1 MGGAFLTSREIF
13 TNPIWSNIVE
23 FRLFFL
29 IYGNAVF
36 SDEGV
41 RVGEVTLQRGQ
52 WLRSI
57 RNLQK
62 DLEYTENRAVKSYS
76 TATIKRAIDSLVKQN
91 RITSEVSEL
100 GTLFTVVNYAVYQ
113 GFDHYAEGN
122 AKRRG
127 NSNETATKQQRNNNN
142 NVINAMKVEEGLKE
156 STSSRRKQK
165 PVYDKDSV
173 HYKFAE
179 YLLGKIIEWK
189 PNFKKPSEAN
199 LQSWADSFRLMMEQ
213 DGREKRSIFTVIDWA
228 TQDSFWQ
235 KNILSADKLR
245 NKFDELEG
253 KAKGDRQHGGKGKE
267 SSRRGRDDLIRESQ
281 NLEW

>member
-13 TNPIWSNIVE
+13 SNPIWTNVLE

-41 RVGEVTLQRGQ
+41 RVGDIILQRGQ

-62 DLEYTENRAVKSYS
+62 DLEYTENRAVKTYS
-76 TATIKRAIDSLVKQN
+76 TATIKRAIDSLVIQN
-91 RITSEVSEL
+91 RIKVETAEL

-113 GFDHYAEGN
+113 GFEHYETVI

-142 NVINAMKVEEGLKE
+142 NVKKEKNDKKVKEEKIRHLD
-156 STSSRRKQK
+156 SVLLTQKQIDTLVK
-165 PVYDKDSV
+165 KYGQEGFERIVKILDDYKTKSGKQYDSDYLAITRWVAKRYLEDLQKVAKGGRGIAKSGQSYDELYRDKD
-173 HYKFAE
+173 F
-179 YLLGKIIEWK
+179 G
-189 PNFKKPSEAN
+189 F
-199 LQSWADSFRLMMEQ
+199 
-213 DGREKRSIFTVIDWA
+213 
-228 TQDSFWQ
+228 
-235 KNILSADKLR
+235 
-245 NKFDELEG
+245 
-253 KAKGDRQHGGKGKE
+253 
-267 SSRRGRDDLIRESQ
+267 
-281 NLEW
+281 